1 VCGNTPC
8 TCIVEPP
15 EPCPVCGQYP
25 CECEKE
31 KKIRIKLADGKER
44 TIQHISSTS
53 YWGPDGKPLS
63 AAQFVQHL
71 FGQLPELFKNEDELR
86 AIWSQ
91 PDTRQKLLEQL
102 EEKGF
107 GTNELEEMK
116 AIVDAKDSDV
126 YDVLAF
132 IAFASP
138 AITRTE
144 RVATHK
150 GAIFSKYDYK
160 QQEFIDFV
168 LAQYESEGVAELGLD
183 KLTSLIELK
192 YHNTTEA
199 VAELGAPAKIRE
211 VFVGFQKY
219 LYQES

>member
-1 VCGNTPC
+1 MD
-8 TCIVEPP
+8 
-15 EPCPVCGQYP
+15 
-25 CECEKE
+25 

-53 YWGPDGKPLS
+53 YWGPGGKPLS
-63 AAQFVQHL
+63 AAQFVEHL
-71 FGQLPELFKNEDELR
+71 FGQLPELFKNEDQLR
-86 AIWSQ
+86 DICSQ
-91 PDTRQKLLEQL
+91 PDTRQRLLEQL

-138 AITRTE
+138 AVTRAE

-150 GAIFSKYDYK
+150 GIIFPNYDYK

-168 LAQYESEGVAELGLD
+168 LAQYESEGVGELGLD

-199 VAELGAPAKIRE
+199 VAELGAPARIRE
-211 VFVGFQKY
+211 VFVGFQRY